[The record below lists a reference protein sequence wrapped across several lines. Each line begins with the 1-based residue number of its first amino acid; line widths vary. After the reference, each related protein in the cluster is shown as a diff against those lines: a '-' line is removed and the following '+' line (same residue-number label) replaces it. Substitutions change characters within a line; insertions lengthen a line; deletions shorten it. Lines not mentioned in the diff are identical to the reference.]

1 MSDSGSYTPAT
12 PNSPSGS
19 FWKAAMNTPTGKT
32 PDPDSGSQPIV
43 MTQAQLQQLLA
54 AAAGK
59 SSTQKKSLPAPRVG
73 GSTEIYAWTG
83 AGAQGKG
90 KISASRYCA
99 REFSGDPH
107 KAFQTLATIETM
119 CRSAPP
125 WSQV

>member
-12 PNSPSGS
+12 PTTPSGS
-19 FWKAAMNTPTGKT
+19 FWKAAMNSPTG
-32 PDPDSGSQPIV
+32 DASGSGSGSQSIV

-59 SSTQKKSLPAPRVG
+59 NSTQKKTLPAPRVG
-73 GSTEIYAWTG
+73 GSTDIYAWTG

-90 KISASRYCA
+90 KIPASRYCA

-119 CRSAPP
+119 CRSVPP